1 MSLIVGDTETV
12 AGSGATASLIATDA
26 RSHHALHA
34 LRRAAVVL
42 GGLAAVC
49 LSAAICYEALHRYGF
64 GYGAR
69 AYWLAWR
76 HDGLY
81 DGQPERVG
89 SYLYTP
95 VFAQVIWPLT
105 LLPWAAFIA
114 VWSSLIGITFA
125 WLLWPL
131 PWSWRI
137 LGLLLVVPEIV
148 DANVWAFFA
157 VVLVVGFRRP
167 QAWAFPLLTKVTAG
181 VGVLWFAAR
190 REWRPALLALGTTA
204 AVVALSA
211 AVSPSLWH
219 DWLVFVKDG
228 GGRGSGYATGG
239 RIVPPIVRLPLALV
253 LVVLAARR
261 NQRTWLAWAM
271 LLAAPVFGTYN
282 FALLAAL
289 PRLRGSRTL
298 GSG

>member
-1 MSLIVGDTETV
+1 MG
-12 AGSGATASLIATDA
+12 
-26 RSHHALHA
+26 A
-34 LRRAAVVL
+34 LRNVALVL
-42 GGLAAVC
+42 GALAAVG
-49 LSAAICYEALHRYGF
+49 LGAAISYEAVNHYGF
-64 GYGAR
+64 GYGGR
-69 AYWLAWR
+69 AYWMAWR

-105 LLPWAAFIA
+105 LLPWPAFIA
-114 VWSSLIGITFA
+114 VWASLIGLAFA

-131 PWSWRI
+131 AWPWRI
-137 LGLLLVVPEIV
+137 LALLLVVPEIV

-157 VVLVVGFRRP
+157 VVLVIGFRRP

-181 VGVLWFAAR
+181 IGVVWFTVR

-204 AVVALSA
+204 AVVAASA
-211 AVSPSLWH
+211 LVSPSLWH
-219 DWLVFVKDG
+219 DWFVFARNG

-239 RIVPPIVRLPLALV
+239 RLVPPIIRLPIALT
-253 LVVLAARR
+253 LLVLAARGNR
-261 NQRTWLAWAM
+261 RTWLPLAM

-289 PRLRGSRTL
+289 PRLRRAG
-298 GSG
+298 